1 MCYNVIL
8 AQGDLKMERQQV
20 NIRLPKIITD
30 GVEKQANM
38 LGISRNQ
45 VYIMILYEY
54 LTMRGLIDVKREG

>member
-30 GVEKQANM
+30 GVEKQASM